1 MEDDQHDF
9 SPENPSRPTIPDDAK
24 RVTAAAKVA
33 ISNDAAQAIQ
43 AAIGPK
49 ITISEDAKRA
59 LATAIGPQ
67 VRITEDAAQAIRA
80 AVAPTIKIT
89 GAANALRDIGIAANA
104 TASSQLAQTVKLAT
118 ENMKGITE
126 LSSMAGRLE
135 LGLASIEFPTEVFA
149 AKAKRE
155 ADRDAAILATRDATV
170 ELAGGIRE
178 LAAVEAEILVQLT
191 RMAADSQAQTE
202 TARNTHRWTKASAWV
217 GIAVLLITAAALGF
231 AVATYLYG

>member
-1 MEDDQHDF
+1 MEDDEQDF

-67 VRITEDAAQAIRA
+67 VRISEDAARAIRA

-89 GAANALRDIGIAANA
+89 GAAKALRDIGIAANA
-104 TASSQLAQTVKLAT
+104 AVSSQLAQTVKLAT

-135 LGLASIEFPTEVFA
+135 LGLANIEFPKHEPISFIPPSYEPPALADMTEVFA

-155 ADRDAAILATRDATV
+155 ADRDRPSSRPV
-170 ELAGGIRE
+170 MPPWSWP
-178 LAAVEAEILVQLT
+178 V
-191 RMAADSQAQTE
+191 
-202 TARNTHRWTKASAWV
+202 ASESWPQSKPRCSSTSRA
-217 GIAVLLITAAALGF
+217 
-231 AVATYLYG
+231 